1 MIEARDPEV
10 RKKNLEEMRQ
20 IAAEPERA
28 KAHLLNTSMI
38 NSVRR
43 AASI

>member
-1 MIEARDPEV
+1 MIEARDPAV
-10 RKKNLEEMRQ
+10 RKKNLAEMQQ
-20 IAAEPERA
+20 IAADPQRA

-43 AASI
+43 AAAL